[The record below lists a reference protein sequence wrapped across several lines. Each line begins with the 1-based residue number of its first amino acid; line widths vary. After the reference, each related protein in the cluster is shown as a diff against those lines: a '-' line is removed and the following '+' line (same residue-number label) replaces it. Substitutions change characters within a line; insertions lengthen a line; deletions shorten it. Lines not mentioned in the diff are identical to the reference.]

1 MLQST
6 QATLFSTAPNSRL
19 FLCII
24 TVALHITRASG
35 LIYLSP
41 AVYKMSE
48 NAAAGWDMMTQRHHG
63 SPHNV
68 VYTKTLAP
76 RNLPRSK
83 PQECVPAS
91 LLRWAEQRRT
101 NLRCSPAALLS
112 LMGNTTQKQHSGSTG
127 AFMLLRGCCYLVWQL
142 QRSAGGELRPDAV
155 CVCLAGIVKGG
166 EVQGVKS
173 QVGGAGELRM
183 DL

>member
-1 MLQST
+1 
-6 QATLFSTAPNSRL
+6 
-19 FLCII
+19 
-24 TVALHITRASG
+24 
-35 LIYLSP
+35 
-41 AVYKMSE
+41 MSE

-76 RNLPRSK
+76 HNLPRSK

-91 LLRWAEQRRT
+91 LLRCAEQRRT

-112 LMGNTTQKQHSGSTG
+112 LMGNTTQKQHSGCTG

-142 QRSAGGELRPDAV
+142 QRSAGGELRTDAV
-155 CVCLAGIVKGG
+155 CVCVLLVLLK
-166 EVQGVKS
+166 EVECKEWSHRWEALESWGWTFSVAWGSECIMNLMRAFISKNKCLFWFWLVAS
-173 QVGGAGELRM
+173 A
-183 DL
+183 